1 MLVQLLS
8 HGIQF
13 ECIWW
18 WFLLTLSF
26 VLDLYCPGA
35 DAASAYISYRKRQ
48 NSQTPVNLRISTDE
62 LFSVCCCYW
71 MEGWNLDQATFP
83 DMDEFLGGI
92 RHEKLKNQSSC
103 NPRVITMC
111 AGSAAYWQP
120 CGVSH
125 FLGTKILYYIL
136 ASIILPMLTGDGL
149 VLELYRCSFFLLMLK
164 IKMKGNLGNYE
175 IY

>member
-35 DAASAYISYRKRQ
+35 DATSAYICYRKRQ

-120 CGVSH
+120 CGGCLISWAQ
-125 FLGTKILYYIL
+125 KYYITFWHQWFSPCWL
-136 ASIILPMLTGDGL
+136 ETGLFWSYTDA
-149 VLELYRCSFFLLMLK
+149 VFFFWCWKLK
-164 IKMKGNLGNYE
+164 WKVI
-175 IY
+175 

>member
-8 HGIQF
+8 DGIQF

-18 WFLLTLSF
+18 WFLLTLLF
-26 VLDLYCPGA
+26 VLDLYCRGA
-35 DAASAYISYRKRQ
+35 DVTSAYICYRKRQ

-62 LFSVCCCYW
+62 LFSVCCCSW
-71 MEGWNLDQATFP
+71 MEGWNLDQPTFP

-92 RHEKLKNQSSC
+92 KHEKLKNQSSC

-120 CGVSH
+120 YGVPH

-136 ASIILPMLTGDGL
+136 ASIFLPMLIGDEL
-149 VLELYRCSFFLLMLK
+149 VLELDRCSFFSWCWKLK
-164 IKMKGNLGNYE
+164 WKVI
-175 IY
+175 